1 MYACS
6 TSEAISPGMFP
17 PAPQTDIYLIRR
29 RATLTIEFKL
39 ALLGGWSPPDWQS
52 MFGLVSEGA
61 VKKVVAIIHEFL
73 KKKKYHDKNYTQTCD
88 SDGRRGCNNF
98 GISLAGRG
106 QSPGNN
112 NDDVF
117 GYLQFLFFYF

>member
-1 MYACS
+1 
-6 TSEAISPGMFP
+6 MFP

-73 KKKKYHDKNYTQTCD
+73 KKKKYHDKPVTVMVGEVATTLGSVWLDEDRVLEIIMMYSVTFNI
-88 SDGRRGCNNF
+88 F
-98 GISLAGRG
+98 
-106 QSPGNN
+106 
-112 NDDVF
+112 
-117 GYLQFLFFYF
+117 